1 MSKLL
6 ITTQIYENYAWR
18 EDGTLGT
25 GAEAYWKAKGGSD
38 YVVKNFTDY
47 NRVTETV
54 MALRDKIE
62 QASDAYTETI
72 IGWEVVADDYMTDFE
87 RSQWEYEGKI
97 TYPAQELEIGRA
109 HV

>member
-6 ITTQIYENYAWR
+6 ITTQVYENYAWR

-97 TYPAQELEIGRA
+97 TYPAIEVSFG
-109 HV
+109 

>member
-1 MSKLL
+1 MAKLL
-6 ITTQIYENYAWR
+6 ITTQVYENYAWL

-25 GAEAYWKAKGGSD
+25 GENAYWKAKGGSD
-38 YVVKNFTDY
+38 YVVKNFKDF

-54 MALRDKIE
+54 MALRDQIE
-62 QASDAYTETI
+62 QDNDAFREQI

-97 TYPAQELEIGRA
+97 TYSAVEVTL
-109 HV
+109 